1 MSILFGA
8 ANHMAPLQ
16 VKIQRDVAAE
26 VSTLR
31 ELAERLESQKP
42 TTFEPIEERDHAGQE
57 K

>member
-1 MSILFGA
+1 
-8 ANHMAPLQ
+8 MAPLQ

-31 ELAERLESQKP
+31 ELAERLESQKS